1 MSKGFI
7 ESNPAYG
14 LQDIFIL
21 SKKTKHH
28 PQLPLERLPELQ
40 AKLASDTGHPLTRLC
55 VEFALHT
62 FARSSEIRFARWEE
76 FDFEK
81 AIWTIPQLEIL

>member
-1 MSKGFI
+1 IEDLGYTEVVKKTRQRLTSIFAFAMSKGFI

-55 VEFALHT
+55 V
-62 FARSSEIRFARWEE
+62 
-76 FDFEK
+76 
-81 AIWTIPQLEIL
+81 